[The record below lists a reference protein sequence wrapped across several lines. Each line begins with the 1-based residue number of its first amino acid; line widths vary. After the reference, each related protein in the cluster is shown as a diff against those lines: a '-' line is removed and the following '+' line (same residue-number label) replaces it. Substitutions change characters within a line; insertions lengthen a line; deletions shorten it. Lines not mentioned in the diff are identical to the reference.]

1 MRKSEIEDARMRTS
15 ADLAAVVEQLG
26 YRGNQLQFSNG
37 AFVTSITDFF
47 DDNPGAL
54 GAVQEWIL
62 ENGCTRSGEP
72 LEDSDEG
79 SEGGG
84 DEGGGD
90 SSDVMGWW

>member
-72 LEDSDEG
+72 LEDSDEDCD
-79 SEGGG
+79 
-84 DEGGGD
+84 DEDDDDWGED
-90 SSDVMGWW
+90 DDNDD

>member
-72 LEDSDEG
+72 LEDSDEDCD
-79 SEGGG
+79 
-84 DEGGGD
+84 DEDDDDWGRG
-90 SSDVMGWW
+90 